1 MTCNCCAGI
10 AIETPQTVTNR
21 SGLSTIAY
29 RSGTWATFKSS
40 MLASI
45 GGATAHGLRTRDDTD
60 FTIALLDACAVVAD
74 ILTFYDERIA
84 NENYL
89 RTATETVSLAELS
102 RLIGYTPSPGCS
114 AGAFLAFR
122 LNDPPPSMSPS
133 PLVAQSSALGA
144 IIPAGTKT
152 QSVPGPGQTP
162 QTFETSVDLD
172 ARWVHNAL
180 APLIGAQYDGSAIAS
195 ETMIYTPSS
204 AGRKVGDTI
213 MLVAGFLAN
222 AYTVT
227 SVVVDSLTQTA
238 ALALVGVP
246 VTSSIVVSIG
256 SLPAGNFTP
265 AGDPFTDATVLE
277 IVKGV
282 SWDRD
287 QLATVIAREQWSI
300 DDFEASV
307 NTYNA
312 TAPAG
317 TILSASSAKTA
328 GLFGNTAPLWAA
340 LPGLLTGNPV
350 PSVVPSSYAYPENWD
365 DDDTLGT
372 FTNSSW
378 VTGGVIDLDGIYPTA
393 VPGAT
398 VVFADSETF
407 VAAKILTATVVSRSL
422 FALNARVTTLTV
434 SNTTDIGKLHM
445 RTTSVYIQDTPVP
458 LAPKPRYGAG
468 QTVGGLSVLL
478 NRCALQLQAGRVVA
492 VSGTR
497 SDKVGVVS
505 TEIAT
510 LASVSLENGYTQLT
524 FTTPLDGT
532 YLPETVSINA
542 NVVDATNGET
552 VTETLGSGDAGTAFQ
567 TFTLKQMPLTWTSAA
582 VPSGIAAA
590 ITVRVNG
597 IAWTLVP
604 YLFGAGPTDRVYTLD
619 RDVSGNTFVRF
630 GDGIMGARVPS
641 GTENVTAL
649 YRRGLG
655 TSGNVADGAI
665 TMLITRPP
673 GLRDVTNPLAAS
685 GGDDPETVAASRGNA
700 PFSVKTLGR
709 IVTLDDYADFA
720 RASTGVAKARVDMTF
735 VGATQ
740 VVLVTVAGPGGAQ
753 IPTAS
758 DQYTDL
764 LQALTDA
771 ADGSYPLLLASYRPI
786 MFSVGAALVLDPA
799 YDQQTVYAAVQ
810 NALATAFSFDARA
823 FGQSVYASEV
833 YAVIQ
838 SVPGVLAENLTAL
851 CYAQTV
857 PPVVNDPLTA
867 QAASISGGSAVGAQL
882 LTLDI
887 IPATLTVLA

>member
-1 MTCNCCAGI
+1 
-10 AIETPQTVTNR
+10 
-21 SGLSTIAY
+21 
-29 RSGTWATFKSS
+29 
-40 MLASI
+40 
-45 GGATAHGLRTRDDTD
+45 
-60 FTIALLDACAVVAD
+60 
-74 ILTFYDERIA
+74 
-84 NENYL
+84 
-89 RTATETVSLAELS
+89 
-102 RLIGYTPSPGCS
+102 
-114 AGAFLAFR
+114 
-122 LNDPPPSMSPS
+122 
-133 PLVAQSSALGA
+133 
-144 IIPAGTKT
+144 
-152 QSVPGPGQTP
+152 
-162 QTFETSVDLD
+162 
-172 ARWVHNAL
+172 
-180 APLIGAQYDGSAIAS
+180 
-195 ETMIYTPSS
+195 MIYTPSS
-204 AGRKVGDTI
+204 AGKKVGDTI

-378 VTGGVIDLDGIYPTA
+378 ATGGVIDLDGIYPTA

-434 SNTTDIGKLHM
+434 SNTTDIGNLHM
-445 RTTSVYIQDTPVP
+445 RTTAVYIQDTPVP
-458 LAPKPRYGAG
+458 LAPKPLYGAG

-542 NVVDATNGET
+542 NVVEATNGET
-552 VTETLGSGDAGTAFQ
+552 VTETLGSGG
-567 TFTLKQMPLTWTSAA
+567 
-582 VPSGIAAA
+582 
-590 ITVRVNG
+590 
-597 IAWTLVP
+597 
-604 YLFGAGPTDRVYTLD
+604 
-619 RDVSGNTFVRF
+619 
-630 GDGIMGARVPS
+630 
-641 GTENVTAL
+641 
-649 YRRGLG
+649 
-655 TSGNVADGAI
+655 
-665 TMLITRPP
+665 
-673 GLRDVTNPLAAS
+673 
-685 GGDDPETVAASRGNA
+685 
-700 PFSVKTLGR
+700 
-709 IVTLDDYADFA
+709 
-720 RASTGVAKARVDMTF
+720 
-735 VGATQ
+735 
-740 VVLVTVAGPGGAQ
+740 
-753 IPTAS
+753 
-758 DQYTDL
+758 
-764 LQALTDA
+764 
-771 ADGSYPLLLASYRPI
+771 
-786 MFSVGAALVLDPA
+786 
-799 YDQQTVYAAVQ
+799 
-810 NALATAFSFDARA
+810 
-823 FGQSVYASEV
+823 
-833 YAVIQ
+833 
-838 SVPGVLAENLTAL
+838 
-851 CYAQTV
+851 
-857 PPVVNDPLTA
+857 
-867 QAASISGGSAVGAQL
+867 
-882 LTLDI
+882 
-887 IPATLTVLA
+887 